1 MPIQTAFG
9 FTPVQSGENSTVKPG
24 AAKPSELPGPHGESH
39 APDVLEQNLE
49 FGTNAADIAADN
61 IARHHRISRLAAV
74 APVPSA
80 FSPVIVTAS
89 ENPQGMPAAIF
100 VDNDGSL
107 PGNSNGHVA
116 SDLCDECR
124 NSPAAITCTHR
135 RPSAAGL
142 AAMTEGEQ
150 VQFPAAHEFL
160 MRIPRDSAGAACCLE
175 FVVPPSFRAIAL
187 PTTGA
192 S

>member
-1 MPIQTAFG
+1 MVCDRG
-9 FTPVQSGENSTVKPG
+9 PG
-24 AAKPSELPGPHGESH
+24 GKEQ
-39 APDVLEQNLE
+39 APDVL
-49 FGTNAADIAADN
+49 IAADN
-61 IARHHRISRLAAV
+61 IARYHQISRLAAA

-80 FSPVIVTAS
+80 FSPVIVVAS
-89 ENPQGMPAAIF
+89 ENPHMPAGTFA
-100 VDNDGSL
+100 DNDGSL
-107 PGNSNGHVA
+107 PSNSNGHVA

-142 AAMTEGEQ
+142 TATTEGEQ